1 LLRERIPQ
9 GEVVRGAEV
18 DDAARAV
25 LTARGFGKEFT
36 HRTGHSIDSRQ
47 LHGAGPHIDNFE
59 SREVRELIPGLGFS
73 IEPGAYLTGEIGVRA
88 EVNAFIAPGEVIITP
103 EDYQHDLIVV

>member
-1 LLRERIPQ
+1 M
-9 GEVVRGAEV
+9 RGAEV
-18 DDAARAV
+18 DDAARNV
-25 LTARGFGKEFT
+25 LTARGFGAQFT

-73 IEPGAYLTGEIGVRA
+73 IEPGAYLSGEIGVRA
-88 EVNAFIAPGEVIITP
+88 EVNAFVAAGRGDHHA